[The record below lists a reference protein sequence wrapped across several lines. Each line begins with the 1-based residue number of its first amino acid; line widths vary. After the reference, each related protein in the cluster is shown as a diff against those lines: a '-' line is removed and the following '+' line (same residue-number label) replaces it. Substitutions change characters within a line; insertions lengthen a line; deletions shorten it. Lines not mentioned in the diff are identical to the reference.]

1 MAFPGEF
8 NISYYKGDTYE
19 FEINPK
25 KTDGNLFDLTD
36 YSVRFL
42 IASERGSN
50 SAIEA
55 WSQIG
60 EDNNTIKC
68 AILPA
73 TLASV
78 DAGSTYQYEVEVRKT
93 VGENNYPIVNT
104 ILTGSI
110 NITEQVSNN

>member
-19 FEINPK
+19 FEISPK
-25 KTDGNLFDLTD
+25 KTDGTLFDLTD
-36 YSVRFL
+36 YSVKFL

-50 SAIEA
+50 SAIEG
-55 WSQIG
+55 WSQIS

-73 TLASV
+73 TLSSASS
-78 DAGSTYQYEVEVRKT
+78 DSTYVYEVEVRKT
-93 VGENNYPIVNT
+93 LGENNYPIINT
-104 ILTGSI
+104 ILTGSLS
-110 NITEQVSNN
+110 ITEQVSNT